1 MQHMATIQNP
11 REWNRLL
18 SAAIVNP
25 TFCKQLL
32 QDPSRAIAGG
42 YHGQQ
47 FALTPEEISLV
58 SGVKAN
64 GLQDLAAHIAGWLT
78 PEPNRSASWN
88 RTPQW
93 ELA

>member
-1 MQHMATIQNP
+1 MHQMATIQNP
-11 REWNRLL
+11 RELNRLL

-25 TFCKQLL
+25 TFCKKLL
-32 QDPSRAIAGG
+32 QDPSGAIASG

-58 SGVKAN
+58 SGVKAK

-78 PEPNRSASWN
+78 PEPSRCTAWT
-88 RTPQW
+88 RMPQW
-93 ELA
+93 EMA